1 MTATSSIQTRT
12 LQAIFQES
20 EQVIRTLTEEEIEE
34 FKEAFL
40 LFDKD
45 GNGTISTKELGIA
58 MRALGQNPTEQQIL
72 EIINDVDIDGNG
84 QVEFPEFCVMMK
96 RLCIGHGSWFVNLLS
111 LCDESTNHSPGDRLL
126 SVAKGYSYA
135 RSNTVR
141 SSVCE
146 RSARSQA
153 FNEKLK
159 PRAT

>member
-58 MRALGQNPTEQQIL
+58 MRALGQNPTEQ
-72 EIINDVDIDGNG
+72 
-84 QVEFPEFCVMMK
+84 EFPDSNPFYLML
-96 RLCIGHGSWFVNLLS
+96 RL
-111 LCDESTNHSPGDRLL
+111 
-126 SVAKGYSYA
+126 
-135 RSNTVR
+135 
-141 SSVCE
+141 
-146 RSARSQA
+146 Q
-153 FNEKLK
+153 
-159 PRAT
+159 

>member
-58 MRALGQNPTEQQIL
+58 MRALGQNPTEQHGRAL
-72 EIINDVDIDGNG
+72 ARIISI
-84 QVEFPEFCVMMK
+84 K
-96 RLCIGHGSWFVNLLS
+96 WRSTLL
-111 LCDESTNHSPGDRLL
+111 LTR
-126 SVAKGYSYA
+126 V
-135 RSNTVR
+135 
-141 SSVCE
+141 
-146 RSARSQA
+146 
-153 FNEKLK
+153 
-159 PRAT
+159 